1 MIKYRVNGPSVL
13 KGEVEIS
20 GAKNSIL
27 ALMAATLLAE
37 GKYELGNIPDL
48 VDIDTM
54 AQVLETIGVA
64 VTKEQG
70 KLHLETSHC
79 DNLEAPYDLVS
90 KMRAS
95 IYVMGPLLTKY
106 GEVKVSLPGGCAWGP
121 RPVDFHIEAMKK
133 LGAEVSLDHGYIHA
147 KADRLK
153 GAKIAFDI
161 VSVGATANV
170 LMAATLAE
178 GTTTILNAAAEPEI
192 EDLANFLIA
201 MGAKIIGAG
210 TSRIVIEGVTKL
222 KSINYTAIPDR
233 IEAGT
238 FMVAGFI
245 SRGDVTVKNVNIE
258 HLSST
263 IDKLQEAGASI
274 EIIAGETANT
284 ASVRVK
290 YKDGIKPIKI
300 LTAPYPGFPTDMQA
314 QFMTLVSLADGTS
327 SITEGIYH
335 DRFMHVMELMR
346 MGAEINLEG
355 NTAVI
360 KGKKNLAGADVM
372 ASDLRASAAL
382 VLAAIV
388 ADGYSNISRVYH
400 IERGYDN
407 FDTKLNKLGASIEK
421 IKAEN

>member
-1 MIKYRVNGPSVL
+1 MIKYKINGPTVL

-37 GKYELGNIPDL
+37 GKYEIDNIPYL
-48 VDIDTM
+48 VDINTM
-54 AQVLETIGVA
+54 SQVLETIGVSIDR
-64 VTKEQG
+64 EDN
-70 KLHLETSHC
+70 KLFLETSHC
-79 DNLEAPYDLVS
+79 QNLEAPYDLVS

-95 IYVMGPLLTKY
+95 IYVMGPLLAKY

-121 RPVDFHIEAMKK
+121 RPIDFHIEAMKK
-133 LGAEVSLDHGYIHA
+133 LGAEVTLEHGYIHA
-147 KADRLK
+147 RAKKLK
-153 GAKIAFDI
+153 GAKISFDT

-178 GTTTILNAAAEPEI
+178 GTTTIINAAAEPEI
-192 EDLANFLIA
+192 TDLANFLIK

-210 TSRIVIEGVTKL
+210 TSRIVINGVDKL

-238 FMVAGFI
+238 FMVGAFL

-258 HLSST
+258 HLAST
-263 IDKLQEAGASI
+263 IDKLEEAGAII
-274 EIIAGETANT
+274 ETSNENVKNKS
-284 ASVRVK
+284 SVRVK

-314 QFMTLVSLADGTS
+314 QFMAMLSVADGTS

-346 MGAEINLEG
+346 MGASINLEG
-355 NTAVI
+355 NVAVI
-360 KGKKNLAGADVM
+360 TGKKNLAGANVM

-388 ADGYSNISRVYH
+388 ADGYTTITRIYH
-400 IERGYDN
+400 IERGYEN
-407 FDTKLNKLGASIEK
+407 FDIKLNKLGASIEK
-421 IKAEN
+421 LDTV

>member
-1 MIKYRVNGPSVL
+1 MIKYKVNGPTVL
-13 KGEVEIS
+13 NGEVEIS

-37 GKYELGNIPDL
+37 GKYEIDNIPQL

-54 AQVLETIGVA
+54 SQVLETIGVA
-64 VTKEQG
+64 ITKEEG
-70 KLHLETSHC
+70 KLLLETSHC
-79 DNLEAPYDLVS
+79 ENLEAPYDLVS

-95 IYVMGPLLTKY
+95 IYVMGPLLAKY

-121 RPVDFHIEAMKK
+121 RPIDFHIEAMKK
-133 LGAEVSLDHGYIHA
+133 LGAEVTLEHGYIHA
-147 KADRLK
+147 RAKKLK
-153 GAKIAFDI
+153 GAKVSFDT

-178 GTTTILNAAAEPEI
+178 GTTTIINAAAEPEI
-192 EDLANFLIA
+192 SDLANFLIK
-201 MGAKIIGAG
+201 MGADIKGAG
-210 TSRIVIEGVTKL
+210 TSIVTIEGVESL
-222 KSINYTAIPDR
+222 NSINYTAIPDR

-245 SRGDVTVKNVNIE
+245 SKGDVTVKNVNVE
-258 HLSST
+258 HLAST
-263 IDKLQEAGASI
+263 IDKLEEAGADIDVSENSSDVNKSSI
-274 EIIAGETANT
+274 
-284 ASVRVK
+284 RVK
-290 YKDGIKPIKI
+290 YKDGIKPIKL

-314 QFMTLVSLADGTS
+314 QFMTMLCLADGTS

-335 DRFMHVMELMR
+335 DRFMHVLELSR
-346 MGAEINLEG
+346 MGASINLEA

-360 KGKKNLAGADVM
+360 TGKEELAGADVM

-407 FDTKLNKLGASIEK
+407 FDGKLNKLGASIEK
-421 IKAEN
+421 FKE